1 VSAITA
7 KKGWYL
13 QKMERNIV
21 VAEATGQYI
30 ENLPV
35 EIVERKGV
43 GHPDS
48 LCDGIAER
56 VSLEYC
62 RWCEEN
68 FGVLLHHNFDKVQLV
83 AGDVDVHFGGGHIIR
98 PIKIQIAGRGT
109 PSYEGRSVPMDT
121 LAIEAARAHIRE
133 TMRYLDP
140 VEHVN
145 INCYAGRGASEL
157 VSAVEHAEA
166 NDTSF
171 GVSHWPRSLLENNV
185 YETANYI
192 NFNLINRF
200 PIGEDIKVMGCRRDG
215 EVTLTVAIPFIATRV
230 NDANEYLETKGAL
243 QAAIQEF
250 SQNLDHR
257 PVKVDVNTADKAKRG
272 DFYLTLTGT
281 SAECGDDGGVGRG
294 NRVNGLIAPFRSAS
308 FEAACGKNPISHVG
322 KVYNVLALL
331 AARDIVEK
339 VPDAKEAVVYIL
351 SQIGHPLDQPL
362 VASALVRTAG
372 GPLTAAIQEKRDYP
386 LLANTTVAA
395 QAVQMT
401 RLCQIG

>member
-1 VSAITA
+1 MVFV
-7 KKGWYL
+7 
-13 QKMERNIV
+13 KMERNII
-21 VAEATGQYI
+21 VAEATGRYI
-30 ENLPV
+30 EDLPV

-83 AGDVDVHFGGGHIIR
+83 AGDVEVHFGGGHIIR

-109 PSYEGRSVPMDT
+109 PSYNGRLVPMDT
-121 LAIEAARAHIRE
+121 LAIEAARAHLKE

-140 VEHVN
+140 VQHVN

-192 NFNLINRF
+192 NFTLIDQF
-200 PIGEDIKVMGCRRDG
+200 PIGEDIKVMGCRRNG
-215 EVTLTVAIPFIATRV
+215 EVTLTVSIPFIATRIK
-230 NDANEYLETKGAL
+230 DADEYLEIKGAV
-243 QAAIQEF
+243 QAAIEEF
-250 SQNLDHR
+250 SEKLDHR

-281 SAECGDDGGVGRG
+281 SAECGDDGAVGRG

-322 KVYNVLALL
+322 KVYNVLAFL

-339 VPDAKEAVVYIL
+339 VPKAKEAVVYIL

-362 VASALVRTAG
+362 VASALVRTVDG
-372 GPLTAAIQEKRDYP
+372 QLTAAIQNDVHDVLDER
-386 LLANTTVAA
+386 LARVADTCA
-395 QAVQMT
+395 MIRRREIT
-401 RLCQIG
+401 LF

>member
-1 VSAITA
+1 
-7 KKGWYL
+7 
-13 QKMERNIV
+13 MERNII

-30 ENLPV
+30 EDLPV

-109 PSYEGRSVPMDT
+109 PSYKGRLVPMDT
-121 LAIEAARAHIRE
+121 LAIEAARAHLRE

-140 VEHVN
+140 VQHVN

-185 YETANYI
+185 YETANHI
-192 NFNLINRF
+192 NFTLIDQF
-200 PIGEDIKVMGCRRDG
+200 PIGEDIKVMGCRRNG
-215 EVTLTVAIPFIATRV
+215 EVTLTVSIPFIATRIK
-230 NDANEYLETKGAL
+230 DADEYLEIKGTV

-250 SQNLDHR
+250 SQKLDQR
-257 PVKVDVNTADKAKRG
+257 PVKVDVNTADNVKRG

-281 SAECGDDGGVGRG
+281 SAECGDDGAVGRG

-308 FEAACGKNPISHVG
+308 FEAPCGKNPISHVG
-322 KVYNVLALL
+322 KVYNVLAFL

-339 VPDAKEAVVYIL
+339 VPNVRETIVYIL
-351 SQIGHPLDQPL
+351 SQIGQPLDQPL

-372 GPLTAAIQEKRDYP
+372 GQLTATIQNDVQDVLDER
-386 LLANTTVAA
+386 LAKVGDTCAMIRRKEIT
-395 QAVQMT
+395 
-401 RLCQIG
+401 LF

>member
-1 VSAITA
+1 
-7 KKGWYL
+7 
-13 QKMERNIV
+13 MERNII
-21 VAEATGQYI
+21 VAEATGRYI
-30 ENLPV
+30 EDLPV

-83 AGDVDVHFGGGHIIR
+83 AGDVDVRFGGGHIIR

-109 PSYEGRSVPMDT
+109 PSYNGRLVPMDT
-121 LAIEAARAHIRE
+121 LAIEAARAHIKE

-140 VEHVN
+140 VQHVS

-192 NFNLINRF
+192 NFALIDQF

-215 EVTLTVAIPFIATRV
+215 EITLTVAIPFIATRLK
-230 NDANEYLETKGAL
+230 DADEYLEIKEAV

-250 SQNLDHR
+250 SEKLDRR

-281 SAECGDDGGVGRG
+281 SAECGDDGAVGRG

-339 VPDAKEAVVYIL
+339 VPNAREAVVYIL

-362 VASALVRTAG
+362 VASALVRTAS
-372 GPLTAAIQEKRDYP
+372 GPLTAAIQNDVKDVLEEWLASVTDTGAMIRRREIP
-386 LLANTTVAA
+386 LF
-395 QAVQMT
+395 
-401 RLCQIG
+401 

>member
-1 VSAITA
+1 
-7 KKGWYL
+7 
-13 QKMERNIV
+13 MERNII
-21 VAEATGQYI
+21 VAEATGRYI
-30 ENLPV
+30 EDLPV

-83 AGDVDVHFGGGHIIR
+83 AGDVDVRFGSGHIIR

-109 PSYEGRSVPMDT
+109 PSYNGRLVPMDT
-121 LAIEAARAHIRE
+121 LAIEAARAHIKE

-140 VEHVN
+140 VQHVS

-192 NFNLINRF
+192 NFALIDQF

-215 EVTLTVAIPFIATRV
+215 EITLTVAIPFIATRLK
-230 NDANEYLETKGAL
+230 DADEYLEIKEAV

-250 SQNLDHR
+250 SEKLDRR

-281 SAECGDDGGVGRG
+281 SAECGDDGAVGRG

-339 VPDAKEAVVYIL
+339 VPNAREAVVYIL

-362 VASALVRTAG
+362 VASALVRTAS
-372 GPLTAAIQEKRDYP
+372 GPLTAAIQNDVKDVLEEWLASVTDTGAMIRRREIP
-386 LLANTTVAA
+386 LF
-395 QAVQMT
+395 
-401 RLCQIG
+401 

>member
-1 VSAITA
+1 
-7 KKGWYL
+7 
-13 QKMERNIV
+13 MERNIII
-21 VAEATGQYI
+21 AEATGQYI
-30 ENLPV
+30 EDLPV

-109 PSYEGRSVPMDT
+109 PSYNGRLVPMDT
-121 LAIEAARAHIRE
+121 LAIEAARAHLKE

-192 NFNLINRF
+192 NFTLIDQF
-200 PIGEDIKVMGCRRDG
+200 PIGEDIKVMGCRRDR
-215 EVTLTVAIPFIATRV
+215 EVTLTVAIPFIATHI
-230 NDANEYLETKGAL
+230 NDANEYLEIKGAV

-250 SQNLDHR
+250 SQKLDHR
-257 PVKVDVNTADKAKRG
+257 PVKVAVNTADKAKRG

-294 NRVNGLIAPFRSAS
+294 NRVNGMIAPFRSAS
-308 FEAACGKNPISHVG
+308 FEAPCGKNPISHVG
-322 KVYNVLALL
+322 KVYNVLAFL

-339 VPDAKEAVVYIL
+339 VPDVKEAVVYIL

-362 VASALVRTAG
+362 VASALVRSAG
-372 GPLTAAIQEKRDYP
+372 GQLAASVQGDVREVLDER
-386 LLANTTVAA
+386 LAKVADTCA
-395 QAVQMT
+395 MIRRREIT
-401 RLCQIG
+401 LF

>member
-1 VSAITA
+1 
-7 KKGWYL
+7 
-13 QKMERNIV
+13 MERNIII
-21 VAEATGQYI
+21 AEATGRYI
-30 ENLPV
+30 EDLPV

-83 AGDVDVHFGGGHIIR
+83 AGDVDVKFGGGHIIR

-109 PSYEGRSVPMDT
+109 PSYNGQRVPMDT
-121 LAIEAARAHIRE
+121 LAIEAARAHIKE

-145 INCYAGRGASEL
+145 ITCYAGRGASEL
-157 VSAVEHAEA
+157 VSAVEHVEA

-171 GVSHWPRSLLENNV
+171 GVSHWPRSRLENNV
-185 YETANYI
+185 YETANHI
-192 NFNLINRF
+192 NFTLIDQF
-200 PIGEDIKVMGCRRDG
+200 PIGEDIKVMGCRRNG
-215 EVTLTVAIPFIATRV
+215 EVTLTVSIPFIATRI
-230 NDANEYLETKGAL
+230 NDANEYLEIKGAV

-250 SQNLDHR
+250 SQKLDHR
-257 PVKVDVNTADKAKRG
+257 PVKVNVNTADKVKRG

-322 KVYNVLALL
+322 KVYNVLAFL
-331 AARDIVEK
+331 AASDIVEK
-339 VPDAKEAVVYIL
+339 VPNVKEAVVYIL
-351 SQIGHPLDQPL
+351 SQIGQPLDQPL
-362 VASALVRTAG
+362 VASALVRSAG
-372 GPLTAAIQEKRDYP
+372 GQLTAATQNDVRDV
-386 LLANTTVAA
+386 LDERLANVADTCA
-395 QAVQMT
+395 MIRRREIT
-401 RLCQIG
+401 LF

>member
-1 VSAITA
+1 MVFP
-7 KKGWYL
+7 KV
-13 QKMERNIV
+13 ERNIIV
-21 VAEATGQYI
+21 TEATGRYI
-30 ENLPV
+30 EDLPV

-68 FGVLLHHNFDKVQLV
+68 FGLLLHHNFDKVQLV

-109 PSYEGRSVPMDT
+109 PSYKGHSVPMDT
-121 LAIEAARAHIRE
+121 LAIEAARAHIKE
-133 TMRYLDP
+133 TMHYLDP
-140 VEHVN
+140 VQHVN
-145 INCYAGRGASEL
+145 ITCYAGRGASEL
-157 VSAVEHAEA
+157 VSAVEHTEA

-192 NFNLINRF
+192 NFTLIDQF

-215 EVTLTVAIPFIATRV
+215 EITLTVSIPFIATRIK
-230 NDANEYLETKGAL
+230 DANEYLEIKGAV

-250 SQNLDHR
+250 SQKLDHR
-257 PVKVDVNTADKAKRG
+257 PVKVAVNTADKAKRG

-294 NRVNGLIAPFRSAS
+294 NRVNGMIAPFRSAS

-322 KVYNVLALL
+322 KVYNVLAFLV
-331 AARDIVEK
+331 ARDIVEK
-339 VPDAKEAVVYIL
+339 VPNAKEAVVYIL

-362 VASALVRTAG
+362 VASALVRTVDG
-372 GPLTAAIQEKRDYP
+372 QLTTATQNDVRDV
-386 LLANTTVAA
+386 LDERLANVADTGA
-395 QAVQMT
+395 MI
-401 RLCQIG
+401 RRGEIPLF

>member
-1 VSAITA
+1 
-7 KKGWYL
+7 
-13 QKMERNIV
+13 MERNIII
-21 VAEATGQYI
+21 AEATGRYI
-30 ENLPV
+30 EDLPV

-62 RWCEEN
+62 HWCEEN

-83 AGDVDVHFGGGHIIR
+83 AGDVDVKFGGGHIIR

-109 PSYEGRSVPMDT
+109 PSYNGQRVPMDT
-121 LAIEAARAHIRE
+121 LAIEAARAHIKE

-145 INCYAGRGASEL
+145 ITCYAGRGASEL
-157 VSAVEHAEA
+157 VSAVEHVEA

-192 NFNLINRF
+192 NFTLIDQF

-215 EVTLTVAIPFIATRV
+215 EVTLTVAIPFIATHI
-230 NDANEYLETKGAL
+230 NDANEYLESKGAV

-250 SQNLDHR
+250 SQKLDHR
-257 PVKVDVNTADKAKRG
+257 PVKVDVNTADKVKRG

-294 NRVNGLIAPFRSAS
+294 NRVNGMIAPFRSAS
-308 FEAACGKNPISHVG
+308 FEAPCGKNPISHVG
-322 KVYNVLALL
+322 KVYNVLAFL

-339 VPDAKEAVVYIL
+339 VPNAKEAVVYIL
-351 SQIGHPLDQPL
+351 SQIGQPLDQPL
-362 VASALVRTAG
+362 VASALVRSAG
-372 GPLTAAIQEKRDYP
+372 GQLTAATQNDVRDV
-386 LLANTTVAA
+386 LDERLANVADTCA
-395 QAVQMT
+395 MIRRREIT
-401 RLCQIG
+401 LF

>member
-1 VSAITA
+1 
-7 KKGWYL
+7 
-13 QKMERNIV
+13 MERNIIV
-21 VAEATGQYI
+21 TKATGLYI
-30 ENLPV
+30 EDLPV

-68 FGVLLHHNFDKVQLV
+68 LGVLLHHNFDKVQLV
-83 AGDVDVHFGGGHIIR
+83 AGDVDVRFGGGHIIR

-109 PSYEGRSVPMDT
+109 PSYEGRLVPMDT
-121 LAIEAARAHIRE
+121 LAIEAARVHIKE

-192 NFNLINRF
+192 NFTLIDQF

-215 EVTLTVAIPFIATRV
+215 EITLTVAIPFIATRI
-230 NDANEYLETKGAL
+230 NDADEYLEFKGAL

-250 SQNLDHR
+250 SRKLDDR
-257 PVKVDVNTADKAKRG
+257 PVKVDVNTADRAKRG

-294 NRVNGLIAPFRSAS
+294 NRVNGMIAPFRSAS

-322 KVYNVLALL
+322 KVYNVLAFL

-339 VPDAKEAVVYIL
+339 VPNAKEAVVYIL

-362 VASALVRTAG
+362 VASALVRSASG
-372 GPLTAAIQEKRDYP
+372 QLTASIQSDVHDVLNER
-386 LLANTTVAA
+386 LANVADTCA
-395 QAVQMT
+395 MIRRREIT
-401 RLCQIG
+401 LF

>member
-1 VSAITA
+1 M
-7 KKGWYL
+7 G
-13 QKMERNIV
+13 RNIV
-21 VAEATGQYI
+21 IAEATGRYI
-30 ENLPV
+30 EDLPV

-98 PIKIQIAGRGT
+98 PIRIQIAGRGT
-109 PSYEGRSVPMDT
+109 PSYKGRLVPMDT
-121 LAIEAARAHIRE
+121 LAIEAARAHIKE

-140 VEHVN
+140 VQHLN
-145 INCYAGRGASEL
+145 ITCYAGRGASEL
-157 VSAVEHAEA
+157 VSAVEHTEA

-192 NFNLINRF
+192 NFTLIDQF

-215 EVTLTVAIPFIATRV
+215 EITLTVSIPFIASHLK
-230 NDANEYLETKGAL
+230 DADEYLQAKGAL

-250 SQNLDHR
+250 SEKLDDR
-257 PVKVDVNTADKAKRG
+257 PLKVDVNTADKVKRG

-281 SAECGDDGGVGRG
+281 SAECGDDGAVGRG
-294 NRVNGLIAPFRSAS
+294 NRVNGMIAPFRSAS

-322 KVYNVLALL
+322 KVYNVLAFL

-339 VPDAKEAVVYIL
+339 VPNAKEAVVYIL

-362 VASALVRTAG
+362 VASALVRTAEG
-372 GPLTAAIQEKRDYP
+372 QLTAAIQNDVRDVLDERLTNVADTGAMIRRGEIP
-386 LLANTTVAA
+386 LF
-395 QAVQMT
+395 
-401 RLCQIG
+401 

>member
-1 VSAITA
+1 MVSTE
-7 KKGWYL
+7 
-13 QKMERNIV
+13 MERNII
-21 VAEATGQYI
+21 VAEATGRYI
-30 ENLPV
+30 EDLPV

-83 AGDVDVHFGGGHIIR
+83 AGDVDVKFGGGHVIR

-121 LAIEAARAHIRE
+121 LAIEAARAHIKE

-140 VEHVN
+140 VRHVN

-192 NFNLINRF
+192 NFTLIDQF
-200 PIGEDIKVMGCRRDG
+200 PIGEDIKVMGCRRNG
-215 EVTLTVAIPFIATRV
+215 EVSLTVAIPFIATRIK
-230 NDANEYLETKGAL
+230 DADEYLEIKGAV

-250 SQNLDHR
+250 SEKLDDR

-281 SAECGDDGGVGRG
+281 SAECGDDGAVGRG
-294 NRVNGLIAPFRSAS
+294 NRVNGMIAPFRSAS

-322 KVYNVLALL
+322 KVYNVLAFLT
-331 AARDIVEK
+331 ARDIVEK
-339 VPDAKEAVVYIL
+339 VPNAKEAVVYIL

-362 VASALVRTAG
+362 VASALVHTVDG
-372 GPLTAAIQEKRDYP
+372 QLTASVQSDVHEVMDER
-386 LLANTTVAA
+386 LANVADTCA
-395 QAVQMT
+395 MIRRREIT
-401 RLCQIG
+401 LF

>member
-1 VSAITA
+1 
-7 KKGWYL
+7 
-13 QKMERNIV
+13 MERNIII
-21 VAEATGQYI
+21 AEATGRYI
-30 ENLPV
+30 EDLPV

-83 AGDVDVHFGGGHIIR
+83 AGDVEVHFGGGHIIR

-109 PSYEGRSVPMDT
+109 PSYKGRPVPMDT
-121 LAIEAARAHIRE
+121 LAIEAARAHLKE
-133 TMRYLDP
+133 TMRYLDS
-140 VEHVN
+140 VQHVT

-192 NFNLINRF
+192 NFTLIDQF
-200 PIGEDIKVMGCRRDG
+200 PIGEDIKVMGCRRNG
-215 EVTLTVAIPFIATRV
+215 EVTLTVSIPFIATRI
-230 NDANEYLETKGAL
+230 NDANEYLEIKGVL
-243 QAAIQEF
+243 RAAIQEF
-250 SQNLDHR
+250 SENLDHR
-257 PVKVDVNTADKAKRG
+257 PVKVDVNTADKVKRG

-281 SAECGDDGGVGRG
+281 SAECGDDGAVGRG
-294 NRVNGLIAPFRSAS
+294 NRVNGMIAPFRSAS

-322 KVYNVLALL
+322 KVYNVLAFL

-339 VPDAKEAVVYIL
+339 VPNAKEAVVYIL

-362 VASALVRTAG
+362 VASALVRTVDG
-372 GPLTAAIQEKRDYP
+372 QLTASVQSDVHDVLDER
-386 LLANTTVAA
+386 LASVANICA
-395 QAVQMT
+395 MIRRREIT
-401 RLCQIG
+401 LF